1 MPTAADAE
9 LLREVERVADRVRL
23 AAPRLAGRGSSEA
36 EQLAEIHLVLQQLAD
51 LAADAERTD
60 RREVPAV
67 GPGVL
72 ADQLTVLGRDLAQAC
87 SEPSLRAAQELLVAL
102 RRRL

>member
-1 MPTAADAE
+1 MAVDDE

-36 EQLAEIHLVLQQLAD
+36 EQQLADIRTVLQQLAD
-51 LAADAERTD
+51 LAADAERTE
-60 RREVPAV
+60 RRAVPVV
-67 GPGVL
+67 GPAAL
-72 ADQLTVLGRDLAQAC
+72 ADQLTVLGREVAQTC
-87 SEPSLRAAQELLVAL
+87 PEPSLSAAQELLVAL